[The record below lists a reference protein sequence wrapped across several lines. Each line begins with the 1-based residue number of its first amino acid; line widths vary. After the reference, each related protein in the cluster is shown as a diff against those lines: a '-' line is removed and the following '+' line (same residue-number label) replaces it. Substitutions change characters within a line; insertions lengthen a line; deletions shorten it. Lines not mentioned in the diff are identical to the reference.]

1 MYTFMYV
8 CMYVCLFSMY
18 YECMFVYILYIK
30 AFDIDIIL
38 YSYIHTDGT
47 YIHTYI

>member
-1 MYTFMYV
+1 MYV
-8 CMYVCLFSMY
+8 GM
-18 YECMFVYILYIK
+18 YECMFVYILYTK

-47 YIHTYI
+47 YIHTYIQYEIR